1 MVGAVPAPIVRL
13 RVMAQRERGRS
24 GSRGNA
30 RRKGR
35 AEAGRGGGRPGSEP
49 GPKKPSEPVD
59 AASSADDGGPT
70 DGASAD
76 GAPESAP
83 SWKNAWPFWV
93 ALIVVALAVVGLL
106 LSYVWRPA
114 EDRASDSAQVQFAIN
129 DVYTAR
135 NAVNYGDYRNGHCAA
150 DLAAPDFPS
159 AEAFA
164 AENRDSQKANG
175 LIVIPEIT
183 DVTVTGDR
191 ATAQVQWHFDK
202 QPDRKQTTSVSVARE
217 NGKWKV
223 CKP

>member
-1 MVGAVPAPIVRL
+1 MDAAADDDGLAVGA
-13 RVMAQRERGRS
+13 S
-24 GSRGNA
+24 D
-30 RRKGR
+30 
-35 AEAGRGGGRPGSEP
+35 EA
-49 GPKKPSEPVD
+49 
-59 AASSADDGGPT
+59 
-70 DGASAD
+70 ASAD
-76 GAPESAP
+76 GAPASP
-83 SWKNAWPFWV
+83 PNWKNAWPFWL
-93 ALIVVALAVVGLL
+93 ALIVVALAVVGLI
-106 LSYVWRPA
+106 LSYVLRPA

-135 NAVNYGDYRNGHCAA
+135 NAVDYGAYRNGHCAA

-164 AENRDSQKANG
+164 TQNRDSQKANG

-183 DVTVTGDR
+183 EVTVTGER

-223 CKP
+223 CTP